1 MQIRILVSAFLAAMM
16 LALPATAQCYADFR
30 VRDGNWDVR
39 FGVSQVPNAACG
51 NTNAAFNHLEPRV
64 ERDGWKLLDVLST
77 FGPEGLE
84 TRRAN
89 AEAHQL
95 FLRY

>member
-1 MQIRILVSAFLAAMM
+1 MQTKTFLPALLAALL
-16 LALPATAQCYADFR
+16 LAVPAAAQCYADFR
-30 VRDGNWDVR
+30 VRDNSWDVR
-39 FGVSQVPNAACG
+39 FGVSRVPNAACG

-84 TRRAN
+84 TRRAD
-89 AEAHQL
+89 AEANQL

>member
-1 MQIRILVSAFLAAMM
+1 MQTRTLLTAIAATLA
-16 LALPATAQCYADFR
+16 LALPASAQCYADFR

-51 NTNAAFNHLEPRV
+51 DTSAAFNHLEPRV
-64 ERDGWKLLDVLST
+64 ARDGWKLLDVLST

-89 AEAHQL
+89 AGDL